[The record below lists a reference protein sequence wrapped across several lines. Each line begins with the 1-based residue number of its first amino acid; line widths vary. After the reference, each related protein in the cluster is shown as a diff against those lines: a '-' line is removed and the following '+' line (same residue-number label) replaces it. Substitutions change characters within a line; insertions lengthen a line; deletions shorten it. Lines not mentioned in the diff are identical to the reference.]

1 MEWLNFFIILISN
14 GICIFW
20 AVNKHNELKST
31 RIVVSDDVG
40 LTEEERQVQ
49 EDKIFKDKE
58 DLEYVAQTCQKI
70 ITGILKQFHVFMLAT
85 ILIAT
90 FFVWFFLEENYWTFS
105 QPLLFFIGAYIQ
117 ILNVLWIFRNY
128 HFYDPRV
135 IYLNRGSP
143 KHALE
148 FVIKVNSYITMA
160 NQSLNLIVFCAVY
173 IPSAWIFLG
182 SNERSRKHPSNY
194 FEYFHRKFMCYG
206 LGSIFSYFVGKSMTH
221 LFCQGSRMVYEI
233 LHRDKGI
240 PNDHPRNPARII
252 NNISESFWRV
262 AQNTM
267 EYNALTNMG
276 LCLFQDFFVIKYV
289 YVYDRGFLNGISIYS
304 IGMVGSLLSMVNF
317 RYFSYFKFSQSRSF
331 FSGVKTLR
339 MSGFKAIF
347 ISGVL
352 VMLGAFLVLG
362 TTFPDSVAVY
372 NPFRADVAMR
382 GVKWYHFLFILSF
395 SFLIN
400 LSLVINS
407 IYFTDPLSIP
417 NTSVEEKTKV
427 SLSHTILDSMS
438 WSALATV
445 FPIVVFLT
453 VIILSYLY
461 ANVFGVSINYLGCI
475 TFYQITQFFQNFKY
489 LHNFYLT
496 MLMMNKDNHDQREM
510 QMDHSFVNISRT
522 CTFYGKF
529 STGAG
534 LFITQIMLFTIL
546 VDCVNMNIIKDLK
559 VIEPYYIVAIFY
571 GSISMT
577 LLASLDLRLVDYFVQ
592 QLINRTRELVQER
605 IHELRFEPPVLEMSL
620 DLTRSSFIRLLAYFW
635 LPVAF
640 ANAGDRGHRPDLLDV
655 RQQDDQHRAVRLLPL
670 GAAHL
675 LLAHHEGRAALRQ
688 QVLLGR

>member
-1 MEWLNFFIILISN
+1 MISVQRYQEMEWLNLFIILLSN
-14 GICIFW
+14 GICLFW
-20 AVNKHNELKST
+20 AYRKHVEIKST
-31 RIVVSDDVG
+31 RIVISDDVG

-49 EDKIFKDKE
+49 EDKIFRDKE
-58 DLEYVAQTCQKI
+58 DLEYVAQTCQKV
-70 ITGILKQFHVFMLAT
+70 ITGILKQFHMFMLAT
-85 ILIAT
+85 ILIASL
-90 FFVWFFLEENYWTFS
+90 FVYLFLEENYYTFS
-105 QPLLFFIGAYIQ
+105 EPILFFVGAYIQ
-117 ILNVLWIFRNY
+117 VLNVMWIFKNY
-128 HFYDPRV
+128 QFYDPRV

-148 FVIKVNSYITMA
+148 FVIKVNSYITMTNQAA
-160 NQSLNLIVFCAVY
+160 NLVVFCIVY
-173 IPSAWIFLG
+173 MPCAWIFLG
-182 SNERSRKHPSNY
+182 GNTRSRKLPTNY
-194 FEYFHRKFMCYG
+194 FEYFHRKFLCYG
-206 LGSIFSYFVGKSMTH
+206 LGSVFSFFVGKSMSH
-221 LFCQGSRMVYEI
+221 LFCQGSRIVYEI

-240 PNDHPRNPARII
+240 PSDHPRNPARII
-252 NNISESFWRV
+252 NNISESFWRTT
-262 AQNTM
+262 QNMM

-289 YVYDRGFLNGISIYS
+289 YVYDRGFLNGIAIYS
-304 IGMVGSLLSMVNF
+304 IGMVGSLLSMINF
-317 RYFSYFKFSQSRSF
+317 RYFSYFKFSQAKSF

-339 MSGFKAIF
+339 VSGFKAIF
-347 ISGVL
+347 ISSIFII
-352 VMLGAFLVLG
+352 LGAFLVLG

-382 GVKWYHFLFILSF
+382 GVKYYHALLIICM

-427 SLSHTILDSMS
+427 SLSHTILESMS
-438 WSALATV
+438 WSALGTV
-445 FPIVVFLT
+445 FPMVVFLT
-453 VIILSYLY
+453 VIIVSYIN

-496 MLMMNKDNHDQREM
+496 MLMMNKDNADKKEM
-510 QMDHSFVNISRT
+510 QVDHSFVNISRT

-546 VDCVNMNIIKDLK
+546 VDCVNMNIVKNLM

-571 GSISMT
+571 GCISM
-577 LLASLDLRLVDYFVQ
+577 LLLSSLDLRLVDYFVQ

-605 IHELRFEPPVLEMSL
+605 IDELRYEPPVLEMSL
-620 DLTRSSFIRLLAYFW
+620 DLTRSSFIRLLIYFFI
-635 LPVAF
+635 PVS
-640 ANAGDRGHRPDLLDV
+640 LK
-655 RQQDDQHRAVRLLPL
+655 
-670 GAAHL
+670 
-675 LLAHHEGRAALRQ
+675 
-688 QVLLGR
+688 